1 MSAAEPPFQHAI
13 TTLYSDHHHWL
24 FSWLRR
30 KLGCSQNAAD
40 IAQDTF
46 VRILAS
52 RDSVASMRE
61 PRAYLSTTAK
71 RLLIDRS
78 RRQQI
83 ENAYLH
89 ELALTADALCAAG
102 MQSPEQILSTL
113 EALEQIAFVLDGLS
127 AKTHQVFL
135 AYFLDGCNQAEIARQ
150 LDISERMVRK
160 YLTQALVH
168 CNQTLG
174 A

>member
-13 TTLYSDHHHWL
+13 NNLYSEHHHWL
-24 FSWLRR
+24 FGWLRK
-30 KLGCSQNAAD
+30 KLGCAHNAAD
-40 IAQDTF
+40 LAQDTF

-52 RDSVASMRE
+52 RDSVASLRE
-61 PRAYLSTTAK
+61 PRAYLTTTAR

-83 ENAYLH
+83 ENAYLC
-89 ELALTADALCAAG
+89 ELALTADALSEAG
-102 MQSPEQILSTL
+102 VHSPEQILLTL
-113 EALEQIAFVLDGLS
+113 EALEQIAFVLDGLGEK
-127 AKTHQVFL
+127 AHQVFL
-135 AYFLDGCNQAEIARQ
+135 AYFLEGHKQADIASQ
-150 LDISERMVRK
+150 LGISERMVRK

-174 A
+174 S